1 MKELKNAIQIITLR
15 IAEILKSN
23 NPSVYLYG
31 SAVLD
36 DFQFG
41 WSDIDILVLTEQ
53 KISEAQAQELVKLRQ
68 TMFAEH
74 PGNRFFRLFEGGMLT
89 ADTFR
94 SGAADTVVYWGTSGE
109 RIDDHYTFDSFC
121 MTELLENGVLL
132 YGEDVRSG
140 LPHPGYDELKEN
152 VWQHYE
158 TIRKYAGSSGRSLY
172 TYGWLLDISRCIY
185 TLRTGKII
193 AKTSAGEWALKG
205 KVCPCEALLSKAVE
219 IRKSPLLYKNDREIF
234 DRAETI
240 NDDIQRYADVLEQE
254 LKGTACRSDLP
265 AKAGDKMS

>member
-1 MKELKNAIQIITLR
+1 MKELKNAIQIMTLR

-41 WSDIDILVLTEQ
+41 WSDIDILVLTER

-68 TMFAEH
+68 TMLAKQPE
-74 PGNRFFRLFEGGMLT
+74 NRFFRLFEGGMLT
-89 ADTFR
+89 ADAFR

-193 AKTSAGEWALKG
+193 AKTSAGEWALKE